1 MNNDHPTSKRRL
13 TLTSIAVGILIGS
26 LGTLL
31 GLAALDRFS
40 ERLEHLPSATPA
52 GIDKHTF
59 DDPLQNAA
67 SSATQQTTSSAAAL
81 IGQPNS
87 ASGDIAF
94 DCQQTS
100 TSRSGNVE
108 RLTLVFNSGDQ
119 TLTLG
124 SIVGLPFE
132 RIKKRIHFSYAPG
145 YLAENQFIDDYIF
158 EPTSGRL
165 TQRVKVPS
173 IASAGVQNADND
185 GYTTIYSAKYFCTRK
200 RLRK

>member
-1 MNNDHPTSKRRL
+1 MNNDQPTSKRRL

-31 GLAALDRFS
+31 GIAALDRFS
-40 ERLEHLPSATPA
+40 ERLEHLPDATHA

-59 DDPLQNAA
+59 DGPLQNAA
-67 SSATQQTTSSAAAL
+67 SSAAQQTTSSAAL

-87 ASGDIAF
+87 SSGDIAF

-165 TQRVKVPS
+165 TQRVNIPS

>member
-1 MNNDHPTSKRRL
+1 MNNDQPTSKRRL
-13 TLTSIAVGILIGS
+13 TLTSIGVGILIGS

-31 GLAALDRFS
+31 GIAALNQFS
-40 ERLEHLPSATPA
+40 DRLEHLPGATLA
-52 GIDKHTF
+52 GVAGHTF
-59 DDPLQNAA
+59 NDPLQNA
-67 SSATQQTTSSAAAL
+67 TSSAEPL
-81 IGQPNS
+81 IGKPNPT
-87 ASGDIAF
+87 SGDIAF

-100 TSRSGNVE
+100 ASSSGNVE
-108 RLTLVFNSGDQ
+108 RLKLVFNSNDQ

-132 RIKKRIHFSYAPG
+132 RIKKHIHFSYAPG

-173 IASAGVQNADND
+173 IASATIQNADND

>member
-1 MNNDHPTSKRRL
+1 MNNDQPTSKRRL

-31 GLAALDRFS
+31 GIAALDRFS
-40 ERLEHLPSATPA
+40 ERLEHLPGATHA

-59 DDPLQNAA
+59 DGPLQNAA
-67 SSATQQTTSSAAAL
+67 SSTAQQTTSSAAL

-165 TQRVKVPS
+165 TQRVKIPS

>member
-1 MNNDHPTSKRRL
+1 MNNDQPTNKRKL
-13 TLTSIAVGILIGS
+13 SLTSITVGIVIGS

-31 GLAALDRFS
+31 GLATLDRFS
-40 ERLEHLPSATPA
+40 DRLENLPSATLA
-52 GIDKHTF
+52 SVDRHTF

-67 SSATQQTTSSAAAL
+67 SGVVDRTTSSVAPL
-81 IGQPNS
+81 VGQPNS
-87 ASGDIAF
+87 TSSDVAF
-94 DCQQTS
+94 DCQQTA

-108 RLTLVFNSGDQ
+108 CLTLVFNSDDQ

-145 YLAENQFIDDYIF
+145 YLAENQFLDDYIF

-173 IASAGVQNADND
+173 IATAGIQNTDNN
-185 GYTTIYSAKYFCTRK
+185 GYTTIYSATYFCTRK

>member
-1 MNNDHPTSKRRL
+1 MNNDQPTNRRRL
-13 TLTSIAVGILIGS
+13 SLSSIAVGIVIGS

-31 GLAALDRFS
+31 GLATLDRFS
-40 ERLEHLPSATPA
+40 ERLENLPRATLADVDRHP
-52 GIDKHTF
+52 F

-67 SSATQQTTSSAAAL
+67 SSAAQQTTSSAAAL

-145 YLAENQFIDDYIF
+145 YLAENQFLDDYIF

-165 TQRVKVPS
+165 TQRVKVPN
-173 IASAGVQNADND
+173 IATAGIQNADND

>member
-1 MNNDHPTSKRRL
+1 MNNDQPTSKRRL

-31 GLAALDRFS
+31 GIAALDRFS
-40 ERLEHLPSATPA
+40 ERLEHLPGAKHA

-59 DDPLQNAA
+59 DGPLQNAA
-67 SSATQQTTSSAAAL
+67 SSAAQQTTSSAAL

-158 EPTSGRL
+158 EPISGRL
-165 TQRVKVPS
+165 TQRVKIPS

>member
-1 MNNDHPTSKRRL
+1 MNNDQPTSKRRL

-31 GLAALDRFS
+31 GIAALDRFS
-40 ERLEHLPSATPA
+40 ERLEHLPGAKHA

-59 DDPLQNAA
+59 DGPLQNAA
-67 SSATQQTTSSAAAL
+67 SSAAQQTTSSAAL

-165 TQRVKVPS
+165 TQRVKIPS

>member
-1 MNNDHPTSKRRL
+1 MNNDQPTSKRRL

-31 GLAALDRFS
+31 GIAALDRFS
-40 ERLEHLPSATPA
+40 ERLEHLPGATHA

-59 DDPLQNAA
+59 DGPLQNAA
-67 SSATQQTTSSAAAL
+67 SSAAQQTTSSAAL

-165 TQRVKVPS
+165 TQRVKIPS

>member
-1 MNNDHPTSKRRL
+1 MNNDQPTSKRRL

-31 GLAALDRFS
+31 GIAALDRFS
-40 ERLEHLPSATPA
+40 ERLEHLPGATHA
-52 GIDKHTF
+52 GIDRHTF
-59 DDPLQNAA
+59 DGPLQNAA
-67 SSATQQTTSSAAAL
+67 SSAAQQTTSSAAL

-165 TQRVKVPS
+165 TQRVKIPS